1 MKRFVI
7 DKKEGKGKEIHVG
20 GGLIIEMVLIQVWF
34 ESFLNKDNLKP
45 YLQRKTVFGQLKLE
59 P

>member
-1 MKRFVI
+1 M
-7 DKKEGKGKEIHVG
+7 KEGKGKEIG
-20 GGLIIEMVLIQVWF
+20 GGLIIETVLIQVWF